1 MMMIE
6 QILGDAD
13 DNFANDSNASDDL
26 GVCVDGEALRW
37 GAGKGVGGG
46 RRKSCTTLPIRHISC
61 IITNR

>member
-37 GAGKGVGGG
+37 GLGRGWVGVGG
-46 RRKSCTTLPIRHISC
+46 SHALPCPLDTSPV
-61 IITNR
+61 

>member
-26 GVCVDGEALRW
+26 GVCGGW
-37 GAGKGVGGG
+37 GSTAMGVGKGAGGG

>member
-26 GVCVDGEALRW
+26 GVCVDGE
-37 GAGKGVGGG
+37 GG
-46 RRKSCTTLPIRHISC
+46 RSTTETWCEKPLMRYPPWP
-61 IITNR
+61 